1 MYSSCQHG
9 IVLFLLKLFFV
20 SVEIVKMGQENIF
33 KEEFF
38 KIYDRLSKGDQ
49 VKLLEMS
56 YELRR
61 ARSSSIACCNN
72 ASLSFNASPS

>member
-1 MYSSCQHG
+1 MD
-9 IVLFLLKLFFV
+9 
-20 SVEIVKMGQENIF
+20 QENII
-33 KEEFF
+33 KEELFE
-38 KIYDRLSKGDQ
+38 IYDRLSRVDQ

-72 ASLSFNASPS
+72 AYLSFNASPS

>member
-1 MYSSCQHG
+1 
-9 IVLFLLKLFFV
+9 
-20 SVEIVKMGQENIF
+20 MGQENIF